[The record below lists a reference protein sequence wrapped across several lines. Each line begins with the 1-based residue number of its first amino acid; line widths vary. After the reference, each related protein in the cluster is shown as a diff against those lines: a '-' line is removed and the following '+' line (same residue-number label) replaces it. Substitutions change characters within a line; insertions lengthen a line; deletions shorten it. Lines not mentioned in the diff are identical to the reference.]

1 MCRSAPEKGYD
12 AVSLEGGYT
21 RWLLERMEAEQK
33 KEEEESGVKNFCGQ
47 EIEKKYPQKISKKT
61 VLAICQ
67 GSSGI

>member
-1 MCRSAPEKGYD
+1 MMQSVWKADIR
-12 AVSLEGGYT
+12 

-33 KEEEESGVKNFCGQ
+33 KEEEESGVKNFCGKRLRKS
-47 EIEKKYPQKISKKT
+47 IRKKFHKKT